1 MELDGV
7 CYMSDHILRQLC
19 TKPELCAKDIADSVV
34 MSPTI
39 AQLQPFVGN
48 KSWLPT
54 SSEGKQH
61 YRFLTDAMS
70 KIISCCIDK
79 GKQRYPDTS
88 LPFESL
94 RFIPYDREM
103 AHGIGDSAPVKPD
116 GLGVLSHLLPPS
128 SSNTK
133 IYWSCVE
140 FSVELKKSL
149 RLLFSQ
155 VSTYARVCFDS
166 RRNRAH
172 TVAFAVNQEKLE
184 VYIIFFHRGGSVSS
198 PALCMTKKEGWETFV
213 RALCGIAH
221 WSLADAGMV
230 MFRTNRFL
238 FLRFTMYDGSA
249 MFGVFKVTKTLD
261 RKSCIRGRATIAETL
276 KLVFLEKTE
285 EYAREK
291 AMEVVKQGRQDLMQD
306 LEAPKPY
313 ASVRRLTRLKALTAK
328 KRVPASM
335 PALTE
340 RTAKLAL
347 STTLLSNRTHSLMS
361 SLEPDNPQTS
371 QNSATPID
379 VEVHELEVI
388 RNATFLQVESTQR
401 PFLKRDD
408 LKCLVVKDSWA
419 FRNKQ
424 GCDGSILGS
433 LAGSFGLPLVAGY
446 GVAGDNHH
454 FLDKELELRPNPY
467 MTHEKDPSKGKGKD
481 MEMGEK
487 RFHICSFYLS
497 EGRLLSTADSPA
509 QVVRTVLHAA
519 IGEHM
524 CGIDRDI
531 LDLIVELQGTG
542 IC

>member
-1 MELDGV
+1 M
-7 CYMSDHILRQLC
+7 
-19 TKPELCAKDIADSVV
+19 
-34 MSPTI
+34 
-39 AQLQPFVGN
+39 
-48 KSWLPT
+48 
-54 SSEGKQH
+54 
-61 YRFLTDAMS
+61 
-70 KIISCCIDK
+70 
-79 GKQRYPDTS
+79 
-88 LPFESL
+88 
-94 RFIPYDREM
+94 
-103 AHGIGDSAPVKPD
+103 
-116 GLGVLSHLLPPS
+116 
-128 SSNTK
+128 
-133 IYWSCVE
+133 
-140 FSVELKKSL
+140 
-149 RLLFSQ
+149 
-155 VSTYARVCFDS
+155 
-166 RRNRAH
+166 
-172 TVAFAVNQEKLE
+172 
-184 VYIIFFHRGGSVSS
+184 SS

-238 FLRFTMYDGSA
+238 FLRFTMHDGSA

-261 RKSCIRGRATIAETL
+261 RKFCIRGRATIAETL

-285 EYAREK
+285 EHAREK

-306 LEAPKPY
+306 IE
-313 ASVRRLTRLKALTAK
+313 V
-328 KRVPASM
+328 
-335 PALTE
+335 
-340 RTAKLAL
+340 
-347 STTLLSNRTHSLMS
+347 LSNRTHSLMS

-371 QNSATPID
+371 QNSANPID

-419 FRNKQ
+419 FRDTQ
-424 GCDGSILGS
+424 GCDGSILGP

-446 GVAGDNHH
+446 GVAGDNHR

-524 CGIDRDI
+524 RRIDRDI